1 MGATSG
7 KKKFFS
13 PEIVW
18 NFFFRL
24 VSDQYEQ
31 KRKKIFGPLWPPPLQ
46 KNLVKILGGVKIFSP
61 ESPEN
66 FFGTFQTNTN
76 QKGKKIFLAIC
87 DPKMGLAEVYGK
99 KYYAKTGQNFEK
111 QKK

>member
-7 KKKFFS
+7 KKIFFS

-31 KRKKIFGPLWPPPLQ
+31 KRKKKILAPCDPPK
-46 KNLVKILGGVKIFSP
+46 KNLVKILGGVEIFSP

-76 QKGKKIFLAIC
+76 QKGKKFFSAIC

-111 QKK
+111 QKN